1 MKATQEKGVGS
12 MDKGRRRMGREVWY
26 LLYLPI
32 YLLLFVLVEQ
42 LVTDNYWV
50 SWCTLDDRIPFVR
63 QFVLI
68 YVLWYPLML
77 GTTLYLLFKDRR
89 AFVRY
94 ARSVVLG
101 LTACMLIFVFLPS
114 GQELRPAEVPG
125 NDLSAW
131 MLRLIYAA
139 DTNTNVFPSMHVV
152 GTLAAVIGIFD
163 SRSAAL
169 DAKWGVAA
177 LGVLINASTVLV
189 KQHSVL
195 DIFAGIALYAL
206 VYLAV
211 YRLPE
216 LNRGSR
222 LARPCAARHR
232 RRRAAP
238 QP

>member
-1 MKATQEKGVGS
+1 
-12 MDKGRRRMGREVWY
+12 MDKMKRKFGRECWY

-32 YLLLFVLVEQ
+32 YLLMFVAVEHLV
-42 LVTDNYWV
+42 VDNYWV
-50 SWCTLDDRIPFVR
+50 SWCTLDDMIPFVR
-63 QFVLI
+63 LFVLV

-77 GTTLYLLFKDRR
+77 GTTLYLLLKDRR
-89 AFVRY
+89 AFLRY

-101 LTACMLIFVFLPS
+101 LTACMLTFVLLPS

-125 NDLSAW
+125 SDLTARL
-131 MLRLIYAA
+131 LRAIYAA

-163 SRSAAL
+163 SRSAPRGVQ
-169 DAKWGVAA
+169 WGVAA
-177 LGVLINASTVLV
+177 LGVLINTSTVLI

-195 DIFAGIALYAL
+195 DILGGVVLYWL

-216 LNRGSR
+216 LNRSSR
-222 LARPCAARHR
+222 LARPCNAVRR

-238 QP
+238 QH

>member
-1 MKATQEKGVGS
+1 MRS
-12 MDKGRRRMGREVWY
+12 MDKMKRKSGREIWY

-42 LVTDNYWV
+42 LIVDNYWV
-50 SWCTLDDRIPFVR
+50 SWCTLDDWIPFVR

-77 GTTLYLLFKDRR
+77 GTTLYLLWKDRR

-94 ARSVVLG
+94 ARSVVIG
-101 LTACMLIFVFLPS
+101 MTACMLIFLLLPS

-125 NDLSAW
+125 NDLTARL
-131 MLRLIYAA
+131 LRAIYAA

-163 SRSAAL
+163 SRSASRSVQ
-169 DAKWGVAA
+169 WGVAA
-177 LGVLINASTVLV
+177 LGVLINASTALI

-195 DIFAGIALYAL
+195 DVLGGIVLYWL
-206 VYLAV
+206 VYLLV

-216 LNRGSR
+216 LQRQR
-222 LARPCAARHR
+222 HLARSCIVNRR

-238 QP
+238 QH

>member
-1 MKATQEKGVGS
+1 
-12 MDKGRRRMGREVWY
+12 MDKMKRKFGRECWY

-32 YLLLFVLVEQ
+32 YLLMFVAVEHLV
-42 LVTDNYWV
+42 VDNYWV
-50 SWCTLDDRIPFVR
+50 SWCTLDDMIPFVR
-63 QFVLI
+63 QFVLV

-77 GTTLYLLFKDRR
+77 GTTLYLLLKDRR
-89 AFVRY
+89 AFLRY

-101 LTACMLIFVFLPS
+101 LTACMLTFVLLPS

-125 NDLSAW
+125 SDLTARL
-131 MLRLIYAA
+131 LRAIYAA

-163 SRSAAL
+163 SRSAPRGVQ
-169 DAKWGVAA
+169 WGVAA
-177 LGVLINASTVLV
+177 LGVLINTSTVLI

-195 DIFAGIALYAL
+195 DILGGVVLYWL

-216 LNRGSR
+216 LNRSSR
-222 LARPCAARHR
+222 LARPCNAVRR

-238 QP
+238 QH

>member
-1 MKATQEKGVGS
+1 
-12 MDKGRRRMGREVWY
+12 MDKMKRKFGRECWY

-32 YLLLFVLVEQ
+32 YLLMFVAVEHLV
-42 LVTDNYWV
+42 VDNYWV

-101 LTACMLIFVFLPS
+101 LTACMLIFVLLPS
-114 GQELRPAEVPG
+114 GQNLRPAEVPG
-125 NDLSAW
+125 DDLTARL
-131 MLRLIYAA
+131 LRFIYAA

-152 GTLAAVIGIFD
+152 GTLAAVIGFFD
-163 SRSAAL
+163 SRSASL
-169 DAKWGVAA
+169 GAKWGVAA
-177 LGVLINASTVLV
+177 LGVLINASTVLI

-195 DIFAGIALYAL
+195 DIFAGIALYWL

-216 LNRGSR
+216 LYRGSR
-222 LARPCAARHR
+222 LAKPCAARNR
-232 RRRAAP
+232 RRRTAP
-238 QP
+238 QS

>member
-1 MKATQEKGVGS
+1 
-12 MDKGRRRMGREVWY
+12 MDKVKRKFGREIWY

-32 YLLLFVLVEQ
+32 YLLLFVLVEH
-42 LVTDNYWV
+42 LVVDNYWV

-77 GTTLYLLFKDRR
+77 GTALYLLLRDRR

-94 ARSVVLG
+94 ARSAVLG
-101 LTACMLIFVFLPS
+101 LTACMLIFLLLPS
-114 GQELRPAEVPG
+114 GQNLRPAEVPG
-125 NDLSAW
+125 SDLTAW
-131 MLRLIYAA
+131 LLRAIYAA

-152 GTLAAVIGIFD
+152 GTLAAVIAIFD
-163 SRSAAL
+163 SRSAPRGAQ
-169 DAKWGVAA
+169 WGVAA
-177 LGVLINASTVLV
+177 LGVLINASTVLI

-195 DIFAGIALYAL
+195 DIFGGIALYGL

-216 LNRGSR
+216 LRRSSR
-222 LARPCAARHR
+222 LARPCAVRHR

-238 QP
+238 QS

>member
-1 MKATQEKGVGS
+1 
-12 MDKGRRRMGREVWY
+12 MGRELWY

-50 SWCTLDDRIPFVR
+50 SWCTLDGRIPFVR

-68 YVLWYPLML
+68 YVMWYPLML
-77 GTTLYLLFKDRR
+77 GTTLYLLLRDRR

-94 ARSVVLG
+94 ARAVVLG
-101 LTACMLIFVFLPS
+101 LTACLLIFVLFPS
-114 GQELRPAEVPG
+114 GQNLRPAEVPG
-125 NDLSAW
+125 NDLTAW
-131 MLRLIYAA
+131 MVRAIYAA

-152 GTLAAVIGIFD
+152 GTLAAVIGFFD
-163 SRSAAL
+163 SRSASL
-169 DAKWGVAA
+169 GAKWGVAA
-177 LGVLINASTVLV
+177 LGVLINASTVLI

-216 LNRGSR
+216 LYRGSR
-222 LARPCAARHR
+222 LARPCAARCR
-232 RRRAAP
+232 RRRTAP
-238 QP
+238 QH

>member
-1 MKATQEKGVGS
+1 
-12 MDKGRRRMGREVWY
+12 MDKMKRKFGRECWY

-32 YLLLFVLVEQ
+32 YLLMFVAVEHLV
-42 LVTDNYWV
+42 VDDYWV
-50 SWCTLDDRIPFVR
+50 SWCTLDDMIPFVR
-63 QFVLI
+63 QFVLV

-77 GTTLYLLFKDRR
+77 GTALYLLFRDRR

-94 ARSVVLG
+94 ARSAVIG
-101 LTACMLIFVFLPS
+101 LTACMLIFVLLPS

-125 NDLSAW
+125 SDLTARL
-131 MLRLIYAA
+131 LRAIYAA

-163 SRSAAL
+163 SRSAPRGVQ
-169 DAKWGVAA
+169 WGVAA
-177 LGVLINASTVLV
+177 LGVLINASTVLI

-195 DIFAGIALYAL
+195 DILGGVVLYWL

-216 LNRGSR
+216 LNRSSR
-222 LARPCAARHR
+222 LARPCNAVRR

-238 QP
+238 QH

>member
-1 MKATQEKGVGS
+1 
-12 MDKGRRRMGREVWY
+12 MDKMKRKFGRECWY

-32 YLLLFVLVEQ
+32 YLLMFVAVEHLV
-42 LVTDNYWV
+42 VDNYWV
-50 SWCTLDDRIPFVR
+50 SWCTLDARIPFVR

-77 GTTLYLLFKDRR
+77 GTTLYLLLKDRR
-89 AFVRY
+89 AFLRY

-101 LTACMLIFVFLPS
+101 LTACMLTFVLLPS

-125 NDLSAW
+125 SDLTARL
-131 MLRLIYAA
+131 LRAIYAA

-163 SRSAAL
+163 SRSAPRGVQ
-169 DAKWGVAA
+169 WGVAA
-177 LGVLINASTVLV
+177 LGVLINASTVLI

-195 DIFAGIALYAL
+195 DILGGVVLYWL

-216 LNRGSR
+216 LNRSSR
-222 LARPCAARHR
+222 LARPCNAVRR

-238 QP
+238 QH

>member
-50 SWCTLDDRIPFVR
+50 SWCTLDDKIPFVR

-68 YVLWYPLML
+68 YVMWYPLML

-101 LTACMLIFVFLPS
+101 LTACMLIFLLLPS

-169 DAKWGVAA
+169 GAKWGVAA
-177 LGVLINASTVLV
+177 LGVLINASTVLI

-222 LARPCAARHR
+222 LARPCAARSR
-232 RRRAAP
+232 RRRTAP
-238 QP
+238 QS

>member
-1 MKATQEKGVGS
+1 
-12 MDKGRRRMGREVWY
+12 MDKMKRKFGRECWY

-32 YLLLFVLVEQ
+32 YLLMFVAVEHLV
-42 LVTDNYWV
+42 VDNYWV
-50 SWCTLDDRIPFVR
+50 SWCTLDDMIPFVR
-63 QFVLI
+63 QFVLV

-77 GTTLYLLFKDRR
+77 GTTLYLLLKDRR
-89 AFVRY
+89 AFLRY

-101 LTACMLIFVFLPS
+101 LTACMLTFVLLPS

-125 NDLSAW
+125 SDLTARL
-131 MLRLIYAA
+131 LRAIYAA

-163 SRSAAL
+163 SRSAPRGVQ
-169 DAKWGVAA
+169 WGVAA
-177 LGVLINASTVLV
+177 LINASTVLI

-195 DIFAGIALYAL
+195 DILGGVVLYWL

-216 LNRGSR
+216 LNRSSR
-222 LARPCAARHR
+222 LARPCNAVRR

-238 QP
+238 QH

>member
-1 MKATQEKGVGS
+1 MKATQEKEVRS
-12 MDKGRRRMGREVWY
+12 MDKGRRKLGREVWY

-32 YLLLFVLVEQ
+32 YLLMFALVEH
-42 LVTDNYWV
+42 LIVDSYWV

-77 GTTLYLLFKDRR
+77 GTTLYLLFRDRR
-89 AFVRY
+89 SFVRY
-94 ARSVVLG
+94 ARSFVIG
-101 LTACMLIFVFLPS
+101 MTACMLIFLIFPS
-114 GQELRPAEVPG
+114 GQNLRPAEVPG

-131 MLRLIYAA
+131 MLRAIYAA

-152 GTLAAVIGIFD
+152 GTLAAVIAIFD
-163 SRSAAL
+163 SRSASGC
-169 DAKWGVAA
+169 AKWGVAA
-177 LGVLINASTVLV
+177 LGMLINASTVLI
-189 KQHSVL
+189 KQHSLL
-195 DIFAGIALYAL
+195 DILAGIALYWL

-216 LNRGSR
+216 LYRSSR
-222 LARPCAARHR
+222 LARPCAARNR

-238 QP
+238 QH

>member
-1 MKATQEKGVGS
+1 
-12 MDKGRRRMGREVWY
+12 MDKMKRKFGRECWY

-32 YLLLFVLVEQ
+32 YLLMFVAVEHLV
-42 LVTDNYWV
+42 VDNYWV
-50 SWCTLDDRIPFVR
+50 SWCTLDDMIPFVR
-63 QFVLI
+63 LFVLV

-77 GTTLYLLFKDRR
+77 GTTLFLLLKDRR

-101 LTACMLIFVFLPS
+101 LTACMLTFVLLPS

-125 NDLSAW
+125 SDLTARL
-131 MLRLIYAA
+131 LRAIYAA

-163 SRSAAL
+163 SRSAPRGVQ
-169 DAKWGVAA
+169 WGVAA
-177 LGVLINASTVLV
+177 LGVLINASTVLI

-195 DIFAGIALYAL
+195 DILGGVVLYWL

-216 LNRGSR
+216 LNRSSR
-222 LARPCAARHR
+222 LARPCNAVRR

-238 QP
+238 QH

>member
-1 MKATQEKGVGS
+1 
-12 MDKGRRRMGREVWY
+12 MGRELWY

-50 SWCTLDDRIPFVR
+50 SWCTLDGRIPFVR

-68 YVLWYPLML
+68 YVMWYPLML
-77 GTTLYLLFKDRR
+77 GTTLYLLLRDRR

-94 ARSVVLG
+94 ARAVVLG
-101 LTACMLIFVFLPS
+101 LTACLLIFVLFPS
-114 GQELRPAEVPG
+114 GQNLRPAEVPG

-131 MLRLIYAA
+131 MVRAIYAA

-163 SRSAAL
+163 SRSASL
-169 DAKWGVAA
+169 GAKWGVAA
-177 LGVLINASTVLV
+177 LGVLINASTVLI

-216 LNRGSR
+216 LYRGSR
-222 LARPCAARHR
+222 LARPCAARSR
-232 RRRAAP
+232 RRRTAP
-238 QP
+238 QH

>member
-1 MKATQEKGVGS
+1 
-12 MDKGRRRMGREVWY
+12 MDKMKRKFGRECWY

-32 YLLLFVLVEQ
+32 YLLLFALVEHFI
-42 LVTDNYWV
+42 VDNYWV
-50 SWCTLDDRIPFVR
+50 SWCTLDDQIPFVR

-77 GTTLYLLFKDRR
+77 GTTLFLLLKDRR

-101 LTACMLIFVFLPS
+101 LTACMLIFVLLPS
-114 GQELRPAEVPG
+114 GQNLRPAEVPG
-125 NDLSAW
+125 DDLTARL
-131 MLRLIYAA
+131 LRFIYAA

-163 SRSAAL
+163 SRSASL
-169 DAKWGVAA
+169 GAKWGVAA

-195 DIFAGIALYAL
+195 DIFGGVMLYWL
-206 VYLAV
+206 VYLLV

-232 RRRAAP
+232 RRTAP
-238 QP
+238 QH

>member
-1 MKATQEKGVGS
+1 
-12 MDKGRRRMGREVWY
+12 MDKMKRKFGRECWY

-32 YLLLFVLVEQ
+32 YLLLFALVEHFI
-42 LVTDNYWV
+42 VDDYWV
-50 SWCTLDDRIPFVR
+50 SWCTLDDWIPFVR

-68 YVLWYPLML
+68 YVLWYPQML
-77 GTTLYLLFKDRR
+77 GTTLVLLFKDRR

-94 ARSVVLG
+94 ARSVVIALS
-101 LTACMLIFVFLPS
+101 ACMLIFVIFPS

-125 NDLSAW
+125 SDLTARL
-131 MLRLIYAA
+131 LRAIYAA

-163 SRSAAL
+163 SRSAPRGVQ
-169 DAKWGVAA
+169 WGVAA
-177 LGVLINASTVLV
+177 LGVLINASTVLI

-195 DIFAGIALYAL
+195 DILGGVVLYWL

-216 LNRGSR
+216 LYRGSR
-222 LARPCAARHR
+222 LAKPCAARNR
-232 RRRAAP
+232 RRRTAP
-238 QP
+238 QN

>member
-1 MKATQEKGVGS
+1 
-12 MDKGRRRMGREVWY
+12 MDKMKRKFGRECWY

-32 YLLLFVLVEQ
+32 YLLLFALVEHFI
-42 LVTDNYWV
+42 VDNYWV
-50 SWCTLDDRIPFVR
+50 SWCTLDDQIPFVR

-77 GTTLYLLFKDRR
+77 GTTLFLLLKDRR

-101 LTACMLIFVFLPS
+101 LTACMLIFVLLPS
-114 GQELRPAEVPG
+114 GQNLRPAEVPG
-125 NDLSAW
+125 DDLTARL
-131 MLRLIYAA
+131 LRFIYAA

-152 GTLAAVIGIFD
+152 GTLAAVIAIFD
-163 SRSAAL
+163 SRSASL
-169 DAKWGVAA
+169 GAKWGVAA

-216 LNRGSR
+216 LRR
-222 LARPCAARHR
+222 QRHLARPCSVR
-232 RRRAAP
+232 RRRRTAP
-238 QP
+238 QS

>member
-1 MKATQEKGVGS
+1 
-12 MDKGRRRMGREVWY
+12 MGREVWY

-50 SWCTLDDRIPFVR
+50 SWCTLDDQIPFVR

-68 YVLWYPLML
+68 YVMWYPLML

-101 LTACMLIFVFLPS
+101 LTACMLIFLLLPS

-125 NDLSAW
+125 NDLTAW
-131 MLRLIYAA
+131 MVRAIYAA

-163 SRSAAL
+163 SRSASL
-169 DAKWGVAA
+169 GAKWGVAA
-177 LGVLINASTVLV
+177 LGVLINASTVLI

-216 LNRGSR
+216 LYRGSR
-222 LARPCAARHR
+222 LAKTCAARNR
-232 RRRAAP
+232 RRRTAP
-238 QP
+238 QN

>member
-1 MKATQEKGVGS
+1 
-12 MDKGRRRMGREVWY
+12 MDKMKRKFGRECWY

-32 YLLLFVLVEQ
+32 YLLLFALVEH
-42 LVTDNYWV
+42 LVVDNYWV
-50 SWCTLDDRIPFVR
+50 SWCTLDDMIPFVR
-63 QFVLI
+63 QFVLV

-77 GTTLYLLFKDRR
+77 GTTLYLLLKDRR
-89 AFVRY
+89 AFLRY

-101 LTACMLIFVFLPS
+101 LTACMLTFVLLPS

-125 NDLSAW
+125 SDLTARL
-131 MLRLIYAA
+131 LRAIYAA

-163 SRSAAL
+163 SRSAPRGVQ
-169 DAKWGVAA
+169 WGVAA
-177 LGVLINASTVLV
+177 LGVLINASTVLI

-195 DIFAGIALYAL
+195 DILGGVVLYWL

-216 LNRGSR
+216 LNRSSR
-222 LARPCAARHR
+222 LARPCNAVRR

-238 QP
+238 QH

>member
-1 MKATQEKGVGS
+1 
-12 MDKGRRRMGREVWY
+12 MDKVKRKFGREIWY

-32 YLLLFVLVEQ
+32 YLLLFALVEY

-68 YVLWYPLML
+68 YVMWYPLML
-77 GTTLYLLFKDRR
+77 GTTLYLLLKDRR

-101 LTACMLIFVFLPS
+101 LTACMLIFVLLPS

-125 NDLSAW
+125 NDLTAW
-131 MLRLIYAA
+131 MVRFIYAA

-152 GTLAAVIGIFD
+152 GTLAAMIAFFD
-163 SRSAAL
+163 SRSASL
-169 DAKWGVAA
+169 GAKWGVAA
-177 LGVLINASTVLV
+177 LGVLINASTVLI

-195 DIFAGIALYAL
+195 DIFAGIALYWL

-222 LARPCAARHR
+222 LARPCVARKHR
-232 RRRAAP
+232 RGAAP
-238 QP
+238 QH

>member
-1 MKATQEKGVGS
+1 
-12 MDKGRRRMGREVWY
+12 MDKGRRKFGREVWY

-32 YLLLFVLVEQ
+32 YLLLFALVEH
-42 LVTDNYWV
+42 LVVDNYWV
-50 SWCTLDDRIPFVR
+50 SWCTLDARIPFVR

-68 YVLWYPLML
+68 YVMWYPLML
-77 GTTLYLLFKDRR
+77 GTTLYLLLKDRR

-94 ARSVVLG
+94 ARALVIG
-101 LTACMLIFVFLPS
+101 LTACMLIFVLFPS

-125 NDLSAW
+125 HDLTAW
-131 MLRLIYAA
+131 MLRAIYAA

-152 GTLAAVIGIFD
+152 GTLAAVIAIFD
-163 SRSAAL
+163 SRSASGC
-169 DAKWGVAA
+169 AKWGVAA
-177 LGVLINASTVLV
+177 LGMLINASTVLI
-189 KQHSVL
+189 KQHSLL

-232 RRRAAP
+232 RKRAAP
-238 QP
+238 QN

>member
-1 MKATQEKGVGS
+1 
-12 MDKGRRRMGREVWY
+12 MDKMKRKFGRECWY

-32 YLLLFVLVEQ
+32 YLLLFALVEHFI
-42 LVTDNYWV
+42 VDNYWV
-50 SWCTLDDRIPFVR
+50 SWCTLDDQIPFVR

-77 GTTLYLLFKDRR
+77 GTTLYLLLRDRR

-94 ARSVVLG
+94 ARSFVIG
-101 LTACMLIFVFLPS
+101 MTACMLIFLLLPS

-131 MLRLIYAA
+131 LLRFIYAA

-152 GTLAAVIGIFD
+152 GTLAAVIAIFD
-163 SRSAAL
+163 SRSASLGAQ
-169 DAKWGVAA
+169 WGVAA
-177 LGVLINASTVLV
+177 LGVLINASTVLI

-195 DIFAGIALYAL
+195 DILGGVVLYWL

-216 LNRGSR
+216 LNRSSR
-222 LARPCAARHR
+222 LARPCNAVRR

-238 QP
+238 QH

>member
-1 MKATQEKGVGS
+1 
-12 MDKGRRRMGREVWY
+12 MDKMKRKFGRECWY

-32 YLLLFVLVEQ
+32 YLLLFALVEHFI
-42 LVTDNYWV
+42 VDNYWV
-50 SWCTLDDRIPFVR
+50 SWCTLDDQIPFVR

-77 GTTLYLLFKDRR
+77 GTTLFLLLKDRR

-101 LTACMLIFVFLPS
+101 LTACMLIFVLLPS

-125 NDLSAW
+125 NDLTAW
-131 MLRLIYAA
+131 MLRAIYAA

-152 GTLAAVIGIFD
+152 GTLAAVIAIFD
-163 SRSAAL
+163 SRSASGC
-169 DAKWGVAA
+169 AKWGVAA
-177 LGVLINASTVLV
+177 LGVLINASTVLI
-189 KQHSVL
+189 KQHSLL
-195 DIFAGIALYAL
+195 DILAGIALYWLA
-206 VYLAV
+206 YLLV

-216 LNRGSR
+216 LYRCSR
-222 LARPCAARHR
+222 LARPCAVRNR

-238 QP
+238 QH

>member
-1 MKATQEKGVGS
+1 
-12 MDKGRRRMGREVWY
+12 MDKMKRKFGRECWY

-32 YLLLFVLVEQ
+32 YLLLFALVEHFI
-42 LVTDNYWV
+42 VDDYWV
-50 SWCTLDDRIPFVR
+50 SWCTLDDWIPFVR

-77 GTTLYLLFKDRR
+77 GTTLVLLFKDRR

-94 ARSVVLG
+94 ARSVVIALS
-101 LTACMLIFVFLPS
+101 ACMLIFVIFPS

-125 NDLSAW
+125 SDLTARL
-131 MLRLIYAA
+131 LRAIYAA

-163 SRSAAL
+163 SRSAPRGVQ
-169 DAKWGVAA
+169 WGVAA
-177 LGVLINASTVLV
+177 LGVLINASTVLI

-195 DIFAGIALYAL
+195 DILGGVVLYWL

-216 LNRGSR
+216 LNRSSR
-222 LARPCAARHR
+222 LARPCNAVRR

-238 QP
+238 QH

>member
-1 MKATQEKGVGS
+1 
-12 MDKGRRRMGREVWY
+12 MGREVWY

-50 SWCTLDDRIPFVR
+50 SWCTLDDKIPFVR

-77 GTTLYLLFKDRR
+77 GATLYLLLRDRR

-94 ARSVVLG
+94 ARAVVLG
-101 LTACMLIFVFLPS
+101 LTACMLTFVLFPS
-114 GQELRPAEVPG
+114 EQELRPAEVPG
-125 NDLSAW
+125 NDLTAW
-131 MLRLIYAA
+131 LLRAIYAA

-152 GTLAAVIGIFD
+152 GTLAAVFGIFD
-163 SRSAAL
+163 SRSAPRGVQ
-169 DAKWGVAA
+169 WGVAA
-177 LGVLINASTVLV
+177 LGVLINASTVLI

-195 DIFAGIALYAL
+195 DILGGVVLYWL
-206 VYLAV
+206 VYLLV

-216 LNRGSR
+216 LRR
-222 LARPCAARHR
+222 QRHLARPCAVR
-232 RRRAAP
+232 RLRRTAP
-238 QP
+238 QH

>member
-1 MKATQEKGVGS
+1 
-12 MDKGRRRMGREVWY
+12 MDKMKRKFGRECWY

-32 YLLLFVLVEQ
+32 YLLLFALVEHFI
-42 LVTDNYWV
+42 VDDYWV
-50 SWCTLDDRIPFVR
+50 SWCTLDDWIPFVR

-77 GTTLYLLFKDRR
+77 GTTLVLLFKDRR

-101 LTACMLIFVFLPS
+101 LTACMLMFLLFPS
-114 GQELRPAEVPG
+114 GQNLRPAEVPG

-131 MLRLIYAA
+131 LLRFIYAA

-152 GTLAAVIGIFD
+152 GTLAAVIAIFD
-163 SRSAAL
+163 SRSASL
-169 DAKWGVAA
+169 GAKWSLAA
-177 LGVLINASTVLV
+177 LGVLINASTVLI

-195 DIFAGIALYAL
+195 DIFAGIALYWL

-222 LARPCAARHR
+222 LARPCVSRKH

-238 QP
+238 QS

>member
-1 MKATQEKGVGS
+1 
-12 MDKGRRRMGREVWY
+12 MDKMKRKFGREVWY

-32 YLLLFVLVEQ
+32 YLLLFVLVEHFI
-42 LVTDNYWV
+42 VDNYWV
-50 SWCTLDDRIPFVR
+50 SWCTLDDWIPFVR

-77 GTTLYLLFKDRR
+77 GTALYLLLRDRR

-94 ARSVVLG
+94 ARSAVLG
-101 LTACMLIFVFLPS
+101 LTACMLIFLLLPS
-114 GQELRPAEVPG
+114 GQNLRPAEVPG
-125 NDLSAW
+125 NDLTAW
-131 MLRLIYAA
+131 LLRAIYAA

-152 GTLAAVIGIFD
+152 GTLAAVIAIFD
-163 SRSAAL
+163 SRSAPRGAQ
-169 DAKWGVAA
+169 WGVAA
-177 LGVLINASTVLV
+177 LGVLINASTVLI

-195 DIFAGIALYAL
+195 DIFGGIALYWL

-216 LNRGSR
+216 LRRSSR
-222 LARPCAARHR
+222 LARPCAVRHR

-238 QP
+238 QS